1 MGRRAWLVGRIA
13 ALIAIVITGTLAIVH
28 YASIGQVLA
37 SNPNAEAPLSAQA
50 SIAASTARRRSL
62 AHAPTPTPAPPDQS
76 QAPSPATTRT
86 PTVTVSVSPTS
97 SATSTPTPAP
107 PVQTQTAKPSPT
119 PSGIVFQTLPPDD
132 ALPTGAECTRW
143 VRESRSPEN
152 KAANQPYNRTAGQH
166 VGAHFFPA
174 GDTPQADAMLAP
186 RINGDFT
193 GTTADI
199 LRWAACKWGIS
210 QNVVFA
216 QAALASWWQQDTLGD
231 WGTDA
236 HACPPGHKLGADG
249 IPGEC
254 PQSYGVLQNRYY
266 PYERSSWPSIANS
279 TAMSADTAYAVW
291 RSCYD
296 GYETWLD
303 TVPHGQLY
311 HRGDLWGCVGRWFAG
326 RWYTASADTYI
337 SRVKLYLHERIWRDK
352 DFQQGS

>member
-37 SNPNAEAPLSAQA
+37 SNPNAEAPLSTQA
-50 SIAASTARRRSL
+50 SIAARTARSHSL

-76 QAPSPATTRT
+76 QAPSPSTITT

-97 SATSTPTPAP
+97 TAASKPTPAP
-107 PVQTQTAKPSPT
+107 PIQTQTASASPT
-119 PSGIVFQTLPPDD
+119 PSGIVFQTLPPGDT
-132 ALPTGAECTRW
+132 LPTGAECARW
-143 VRESRSPEN
+143 VRDSKWPEN
-152 KAANQPYNRTAGQH
+152 KGGNQHYNERTGQH
-166 VGAHFFPA
+166 VGSHFFPA
-174 GDTPQADAMLAP
+174 GDAPQADARLAP

-193 GTTADI
+193 GSTADI

-216 QAALASWWQQDTLGD
+216 QAAVASWWQQYQLGD

-236 HACPPGHKLGADG
+236 TACPPGHKLGADG
-249 IPGEC
+249 IPREC

-266 PYERSSWPSIANS
+266 RYQRSSWPAIANS

-311 HRGDLWGCVGRWFAG
+311 HADDLWGCVGRWLAG
-326 RWYTASADTYI
+326 SWYTPSADTYI
-337 SRVKLYLHERIWRDK
+337 SQVKLYLHQRIWLRK
-352 DFQQGS
+352 NFQG